1 MAATQSPPKQ
11 RSYINWPFPGLF
23 GKFLLVLVPVFLALT
38 VPGIVL
44 LVHSEAHNE
53 QEALASRIG
62 NQAARVAA
70 SLARHDASA
79 KPLMARDL
87 LAFLAADRA
96 FVCAEFRARKD
107 DRVLAAAPPNL
118 GCLNQNST
126 QRLKLAVGDDG
137 ANSLVVQF
145 SDAEVIEAM
154 KLHRSIEFSMLGV
167 GFVVAV
173 FAASLGFRLIVS
185 KPLGQLLAAIRKNSE
200 TGERNAIEVSSNDE
214 LAKVIV
220 AFNGMLEHETEREDV
235 LHRTNVELR
244 ASQQEFE
251 QLSRELEGRVRERTL
266 ELANREAALFE
277 SEERFRDFAKAS
289 SDWYWEMD
297 ENLRFSYFSDRFAE
311 VAGIDASALLGKTRE
326 ETGIPNVDPM
336 QWQRHLDALANRQPF
351 RNFVHPRVKQN
362 GDTVWL
368 SINAVPYF
376 DREGNFKGFRGT
388 GNDATELVEAQR
400 FAEQA
405 RQEAETANRA
415 KSDFLA
421 NMTHELRTPLNAII
435 GYTELL
441 QEEAEDRQ
449 DPQLLDDLSKVS
461 KSARHLHGLVN
472 NILDL
477 SKIEADKMD
486 VNLDQLDIE
495 ALTFEVAD
503 VVRPLVAQKDN
514 AFHIDNTAEVGTLIT
529 DGQMLRQ
536 TLLNLLSNAAKFTR
550 DGDIR
555 LAVDQV
561 GQEWLRFE
569 VSDTGIGM
577 SEEQVNKVFEPFT
590 QGDSS
595 ISKNYGGTGL
605 GLSLC
610 RRFAE
615 LLNGKLSVESNEGA
629 GTRFTLALPIR
640 QAKPAEATAIS
651 A

>member
-11 RSYINWPFPGLF
+11 WSYINWPFPGLF

-38 VPGIVL
+38 VPGLVL

-70 SLARHDASA
+70 SLERHDGPANA
-79 KPLMARDL
+79 LLARDL
-87 LAFLAADRA
+87 LAFLAADNA
-96 FVCAEFRARKD
+96 FVCAEFRVRGSGQ
-107 DRVLAAAPPNL
+107 VLAAAPPNL
-118 GCLNQNST
+118 GCHNQNST
-126 QRLKLAVGDDG
+126 QRLELAVGEDG
-137 ANSLVVQF
+137 AHTLVVQF
-145 SDAEVIEAM
+145 SDAEIVEAR
-154 KLHRSIEFSMLGV
+154 KLHRSIDFSMLGI

-173 FAASLGFRLIVS
+173 VAASLVFRFIVS
-185 KPLGQLLAAIRKNSE
+185 KPLGQMLAAIRKNSE
-200 TGERNAIEVSSNDE
+200 TGERTTIKVTGNDE
-214 LAKVIV
+214 LARVIV
-220 AFNGMLEHETEREDV
+220 AFNDMLQREDEREEI
-235 LHRTNVELR
+235 LKETNEKLR
-244 ASQQEFE
+244 ASQQEFK
-251 QLSRELEGRVRERTL
+251 QLSRDLEKRVDERTM
-266 ELANREAALFE
+266 ELAHREAALFD
-277 SEERFRDFAKAS
+277 SEQRFRDFAKAS

-400 FAEQA
+400 SAEQT
-405 RQEAETANRA
+405 RQEAERANRA

-421 NMTHELRTPLNAII
+421 NMSHELRTPLNAII
-435 GYTELL
+435 GYAELL
-441 QEEAEDRQ
+441 QEEAADQQDRQ
-449 DPQLLDDLSKVS
+449 LFDDLSKVHS
-461 KSARHLHGLVN
+461 SARHLHGLVN
-472 NILDL
+472 DILDL
-477 SKIEADKMD
+477 SKIEADKMEI
-486 VNLDQLDIE
+486 NLDEVDIT
-495 ALTFEVAD
+495 ALLAEVAD
-503 VVRPLVAQKDN
+503 AVRPLVTGKAN
-514 AFHIDNTAEVGTLIT
+514 SFHIDNATKVTTFVT
-529 DGQMLRQ
+529 DSQMLRQ
-536 TLLNLLSNAAKFTR
+536 ALLNLLGNAAKFTQA
-550 DGDIR
+550 GKIR
-555 LAVDQV
+555 LTVDQDD
-561 GQEWLRFE
+561 QDWLRFE

-577 SEEQVNKVFEPFT
+577 SQEQIDRVFEPFT

-615 LLNGKLSVESNEGA
+615 LLSGKLSVESNEGA